1 MKLKNIAHIAPLLL
15 TAAMLFSCST
25 SRKVQGTGSA
35 TAGKAETKAAAAYAT
50 KVTDNAATATC
61 LSARASYAL
70 QAGSKDISLGGTL
83 RMKKDDVIR
92 LSMTFLGMEVVR
104 MEFTPDKV
112 LVIDR
117 FNKQYVEASYS
128 DAALLRSASLDF
140 YTLQALF
147 WDELFYPGKRNV
159 KEALSE
165 YAISSSG
172 EHTLLSLTSAPK
184 LNYDFLT
191 LTASHLIDRVSVTPK
206 NTQATESLVCKYG
219 DFASFSGKKFPTS
232 ISIVAKGG
240 KRDVNLGITLSR
252 LSDDSKWETRT
263 TVPSNYKK
271 RNIEDVLSQLSRI
284 Q

>member
-1 MKLKNIAHIAPLLL
+1 MFEKDEATLTSMGAQITTKEIMQQPEGISFTEDDGKTWTACSEDGSVIA
-15 TAAMLFSCST
+15 
-25 SRKVQGTGSA
+25 
-35 TAGKAETKAAAAYAT
+35 
-50 KVTDNAATATC
+50 
-61 LSARASYAL
+61 
-70 QAGSKDISLGGTL
+70 KDQT
-83 RMKKDDVIR
+83 V
-92 LSMTFLGMEVVR
+92 EVVR

-128 DAALLRSASLDF
+128 DAAFLRSASLDF